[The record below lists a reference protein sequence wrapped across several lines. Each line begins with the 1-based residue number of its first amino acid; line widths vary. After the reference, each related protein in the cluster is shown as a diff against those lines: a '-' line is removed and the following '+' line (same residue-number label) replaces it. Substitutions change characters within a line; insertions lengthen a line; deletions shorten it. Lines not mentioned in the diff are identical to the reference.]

1 MIKPNSLFFDFNK
14 VLPGGI
20 KEEVLILMDSL
31 HHTDVVIKI
40 QVNCLVKEFDNLDEY
55 VYSIR
60 RPSED
65 NNYDYNDQ
73 FLMILKSNSVSYY

>member
-1 MIKPNSLFFDFNK
+1 
-14 VLPGGI
+14 
-20 KEEVLILMDSL
+20 MDSL

-40 QVNCLVKEFDNLDEY
+40 SVNCLVKEFDNLDEY

-65 NNYDYNDQ
+65 NNYEYND
-73 FLMILKSNSVSYY
+73 

>member
-1 MIKPNSLFFDFNK
+1 MIEDVIKPNSLSFDFNK

-40 QVNCLVKEFDNLDEY
+40 
-55 VYSIR
+55 
-60 RPSED
+60 
-65 NNYDYNDQ
+65 
-73 FLMILKSNSVSYY
+73 

>member
-1 MIKPNSLFFDFNK
+1 MN
-14 VLPGGI
+14 
-20 KEEVLILMDSL
+20 SL

-73 FLMILKSNSVSYY
+73 FLMILKSNSVSYYRIAIKAPNHKQDVEINGNIVITCQ